1 VVPNERAFRGA
12 DAKPDHQP
20 SDRPLR
26 ARASPAQPF
35 LGEASEGAVG
45 ARTRPSELDLV
56 IFVGLQA
63 SGKTTFYRERFA
75 ATHVHVSK
83 DELRNVRHREAR
95 QRELVHAALTSGRSV
110 VVDNTN
116 ATREDRAALIA
127 QGRAFGARVVGYH
140 FASRVPESL
149 ARNRGREG
157 RARVPDIAIFATAR
171 RFQAPSHTEG
181 FDALWRVGIAGDMR
195 FEVSEIGRDEPP
207 ASTTT
212 ATAEVS

>member
-1 VVPNERAFRGA
+1 VFPAEAPR
-12 DAKPDHQP
+12 
-20 SDRPLR
+20 DRNT
-26 ARASPAQPF
+26 S
-35 LGEASEGAVG
+35 GE
-45 ARTRPSELDLV
+45 LV

-63 SGKTTFYRERFA
+63 SGKSTFYRERFA

-95 QRELVHAALTSGRSV
+95 QRELVHAALTTGRSV

-140 FASRVPESL
+140 FVSRVPESL

-157 RARVPDIAIFATAR
+157 RARVPDVAIFATAK
-171 RFQAPSHTEG
+171 RFQAPSHAEG
-181 FDALWRVGIAGDMR
+181 FDELWRVGIAGDMR
-195 FEVSEIGRDEPP
+195 FEVGEIPRDEPP